1 LENISVFSCIP
12 FCNQKFALLQVDQ
25 LNVNTASEEELMT
38 LPGITRNI
46 AQNIVEYRQAI
57 GRFKK
62 VEDLALVSGIGADK
76 LDLIRP
82 EICVS
87 RRKNIRYIQSSS

>member
-1 LENISVFSCIP
+1 V
-12 FCNQKFALLQVDQ
+12 LQVDQ

-57 GRFKK
+57 
-62 VEDLALVSGIGADK
+62 
-76 LDLIRP
+76 
-82 EICVS
+82 
-87 RRKNIRYIQSSS
+87 

>member
-1 LENISVFSCIP
+1 LTGIP
-12 FCNQKFALLQVDQ
+12 FCNQNFVLQLDQ
-25 LNVNTASEEELMT
+25 LNVNAASEEELMT

-76 LDLIRP
+76 LDIIRP

-87 RRKNIRYIQSSS
+87 RRKNVR

>member
-1 LENISVFSCIP
+1 M
-12 FCNQKFALLQVDQ
+12 LQVDQ

-57 GRFKK
+57 DRFKK

-87 RRKNIRYIQSSS
+87 RRKNIR

>member
-1 LENISVFSCIP
+1 MQHRKIP
-12 FCNQKFALLQVDQ
+12 HLLVVSYNLHFMLLQVDQ

-38 LPGITRNI
+38 LSGVTRNI

-62 VEDLALVSGIGADK
+62 IEDLALVSGIGADK

-87 RRKNIRYIQSSS
+87 RRKNVRYI